1 MTQKIKAIRK
11 FVALMMLSSVLTSC
25 IYDDLS
31 DCGTNYRLHYTIQ
44 PSQALDPEIAS
55 QLTSASEQLFAPKL
69 RAALSPIFTDR
80 AEDIDISFFDPQ
92 QHSQYHTSI
101 EMKAHTASYTFYLK
115 PQDYHHV
122 AIANV
127 GTEPQLRTE
136 TPNNGSQLSLVINQE
151 EDTIPS
157 QSIGIFTSQTQIPAS
172 ATQQDHS
179 AVLYMKNCASALVVD
194 RNGYQPTSIE
204 AYVKNTASA
213 FTLSDSTYHFNTPK
227 TVAMQQVSDGNLYGL
242 YAATFPSRCEKDIT
256 TQTDQPAYW
265 EVHAIVFM
273 NGKYTKSVFKV
284 EKPLHA
290 GDFKIIKGKLLA
302 DGSIVTQT
310 PNVGVSIELNWKPGG
325 NHDINM

>member
-1 MTQKIKAIRK
+1 MAGLVM
-11 FVALMMLSSVLTSC
+11 FSAALTSC

-31 DCGTNYRLHYTIQ
+31 DCGANYRMHYTIQ
-44 PSQALDPEIAS
+44 PSLALEQEIAS

-80 AEDIDISFFDPQ
+80 AEDINISFLDSYHQ
-92 QHSQYHTSI
+92 LQYNTSI

-115 PQDYHHV
+115 PQDYRHV

-127 GTEPQLRTE
+127 DTE
-136 TPNNGSQLSLVINQE
+136 SQLSLTLPGKGSDFSLLINQSQ
-151 EDTIPS
+151 DTIPS
-157 QSIGIFTSQTQIPAS
+157 QSVGIFTTQTQIPAS

-204 AYVKNTASA
+204 AYVKNTATA

-227 TVAMQQVSDGNLYGL
+227 TVAMQLVSDGNLYGL
-242 YAATFPSRCEKDIT
+242 YAATLPSLSEKDLT
-256 TQTDQPAYW
+256 TPTDKPTYW
-265 EVHAIVFM
+265 EIHAIVLM

-284 EKPLHA
+284 ETPLRA

>member
-1 MTQKIKAIRK
+1 MAGLVM
-11 FVALMMLSSVLTSC
+11 FSAALTSC

-31 DCGTNYRLHYTIQ
+31 DCGANYRMHYTIQ
-44 PSQALDPEIAS
+44 PSLALEQEIAS

-80 AEDIDISFFDPQ
+80 AEDINISFLDSYHQ
-92 QHSQYHTSI
+92 LQYNTSI

-115 PQDYHHV
+115 PQDYRHV

-127 GTEPQLRTE
+127 DTE
-136 TPNNGSQLSLVINQE
+136 SQLSLTLPGKGSDFSLLINHSQ
-151 EDTIPS
+151 DTIPS
-157 QSIGIFTSQTQIPAS
+157 QSVGIFTTQTQIPAS

-204 AYVKNTASA
+204 AYVKNTATA

-227 TVAMQQVSDGNLYGL
+227 TVAMQLVSDGNLYGL
-242 YAATFPSRCEKDIT
+242 YAATLPSLSEKDLT
-256 TQTDQPAYW
+256 TPTDKPTYW
-265 EVHAIVFM
+265 EIHAIVLM

-284 EKPLHA
+284 ETPLRA

>member
-1 MTQKIKAIRK
+1 MTRKIKAIRK
-11 FVALMMLSSVLTSC
+11 LAALMMLSSVLTSC

-31 DCGTNYRLHYTIQ
+31 DCGTNYRMHYTIQ
-44 PSQALDPEIAS
+44 PSQALEQEIAS
-55 QLTSASEQLFAPKL
+55 QLTSASEQLLAPRL

-80 AEDIDISFFDPQ
+80 AEDINISFLDSYQ
-92 QHSQYHTSI
+92 QLEYNTSI
-101 EMKAHTASYTFYLK
+101 EMKAHQASYTFYLK

-127 GTEPQLRTE
+127 GTE
-136 TPNNGSQLSLVINQE
+136 SQLALTLPSKGLDISFLINNSQ
-151 EDTIPS
+151 DTIPS
-157 QSIGIFTSQTQIPAS
+157 QSVGIFSSQTQIPAS

-204 AYVKNTASA
+204 AYVKNTATA

-227 TVAMQQVSDGNLYGL
+227 TVAMQQTTVGNLYGL
-242 YAATFPSRCEKDIT
+242 YAATFPSLSEKDVST
-256 TQTDQPAYW
+256 PTAQPTYW
-265 EVHAIVFM
+265 EVHAIVLM

-284 EKPLHA
+284 ETPLHA